1 MRLPGAGSANAGTG
15 AGSATRGTARWRAY
29 GLAAGAVIAALA
41 AALAY
46 ANGHGAAGAAKALLA
61 AVIAVGV
68 AAFAV
73 TLPGINLRGTVI
85 GGLFVLAGFMTW
97 TYTTRPLVIWA
108 VLGVAG
114 VIMAVWSWPWLADLR
129 SLPRL
134 GTAWLGLA
142 YWFLGIVGAVLSVHL
157 KVAGQR
163 VAYAGVFTLAA
174 LAVVATVRRARE
186 SRGRTGDP
194 SVGMAASIFVGIAL
208 LLLAGSATLF
218 DSIHAIP
225 NQDPST
231 VLMRDRFW
239 GGPGLYFHPNSMAG
253 LAITAAIRIAPDRR
267 FAAWQRLV
275 AVVVAGFVL
284 YESNSRIGFI
294 FFAAAALVHVALLV
308 LRRWSTDRVPEDLPR
323 YRRAWL
329 AALVPFL
336 MLALVLVLSGGR
348 GFLTQSRFGGDDMS
362 SGRLDTWRQVYHD
375 WQGDGLPEKIFGN
388 AKTSRAVVVRAT
400 SDRQLNTDNAAV
412 GAFRR
417 GGVLGIIAFL
427 FGLLL
432 LLWHALRPVLRRG
445 PPRSGAAWFVVAALA
460 AVPTIAT
467 EDWLL
472 GGTNG
477 AIWLIL
483 MAGEAVALWA
493 AATSVPQIPSQPSP
507 SETATQVSAR

>member
-1 MRLPGAGSANAGTG
+1 MSLLGAGSANVG
-15 AGSATRGTARWRAY
+15 RARWRAY
-29 GLAAGAVIAALA
+29 GLAAGAVVAVLA
-41 AALAY
+41 AVVAY
-46 ANGHGAAGAAKALLA
+46 ADGHGAAGAAEALLA
-61 AVIAVGV
+61 ALIAVGV

-73 TLPGINLRGTVI
+73 TLPGITLRGTVI
-85 GGLFVLAGFMTW
+85 GGLFVLAGFTTW
-97 TYTTRPLVIWA
+97 TYTSRPLVIWG

-114 VIMAVWSWPWLADLR
+114 VITAVWSWPWLPHLR
-129 SLPRL
+129 PLPKL

-142 YWFLGIVGAVLSVHL
+142 YWFLGIIGAVLSVHL
-157 KVAGQR
+157 RVAAQR

-174 LAVVATVRRARE
+174 LAVVATVRRAGR
-186 SRGRTGDP
+186 SRDETDP
-194 SVGMAASIFVGIAL
+194 SVGMAAAIFWGIAL

-218 DSIHAIP
+218 DSVHHAIP
-225 NQDPST
+225 NNDPST

-253 LAITAAIRIAPDRR
+253 LAIIAAIRVAPDRR

-294 FFAAAALVHVALLV
+294 FFLAAALVHVALLV
-308 LRRWSTDRVPEDLPR
+308 LRRRSADRVPEDLPR
-323 YRRAWL
+323 YRREWL

-336 MLALVLVLSGGR
+336 VLALVLALSGGR

-427 FGLLL
+427 FGLVL
-432 LLWHALRPVLRRG
+432 LLWRALRPVLRRG
-445 PPRSGAAWFVVAALA
+445 PPGSGSAWFVVAALA

-493 AATSVPQIPSQPSP
+493 TARVAPP
-507 SETATQVSAR
+507 SEAPATVSVR